1 MKKPKA
7 ERKRDREILD
17 LYHKHLTEQ
26 ELDPLFRSFKQWKTG
41 DLPYYEL
48 TELIHEFHKKN
59 QNIWSTFNGGL
70 GREHLI
76 FRAKKGLDMFNEN
89 DLKNEVYQRW
99 LESDEIFKDS
109 NE

>member
-17 LYHKHLTEQ
+17 LYHKYLTEL
-26 ELDPLFRSFKQWKTG
+26 ELEPLFHSFKQWETK

-59 QNIWSTFNGGL
+59 QKIWSTFNGGF
-70 GREHLI
+70 GREYLI
-76 FRAKKGLDMFNEN
+76 FRAKKELDMFNER
-89 DLKNEVYQRW
+89 DLKDEVYQRW
-99 LESDEIFKDS
+99 LESDRIFSDS